1 MCLLQFVAF
10 VMLLTPLFPV
20 GFILLMLILA
30 AMLGLQVIDMDLI
43 ETFWSNVEYY
53 RLSKNMLKKEACRQD
68 RWHKDTTL
76 KTVEKI
82 AGRLGVPVM
91 LLFDDSA
98 DVAETSWDIACNE
111 LGVSKEKLIEIVEV
125 SK

>member
-1 MCLLQFVAF
+1 MN
-10 VMLLTPLFPV
+10 
-20 GFILLMLILA
+20 
-30 AMLGLQVIDMDLI
+30 LI

-82 AGRLGVPVM
+82 AGRLNVPAM

-98 DVAETSWDIACNE
+98 DVEETAWDIVCNE
-111 LGVSKEKLIEIVEV
+111 LGVSKEKLIEIAKVL
-125 SK
+125 K